1 MKTDTLQISDIYR
14 QLERMREEMARVG
27 RIVSDPTVTPPTVR
41 PQAINQIRNGSFS
54 HSVGSWAHVSTADDR
69 RYECAHWFSHP
80 DTANYPMHSW
90 TTATTGAK
98 TFVDANF
105 NTGTGNT
112 AVTGHGYETADV
124 IRLTTTGTLPSALSL
139 ATDYFIIKVDA
150 DNLKFASSLTNA
162 YAGTAIT
169 GGTAAGGGTHTITPK
184 NFTLKSDDHASY
196 SSSQSNWTRQ
206 DTPAGCARINEDYTL
221 DAPLAQPTAE
231 PSYTLYCV
239 FNIAKANQ
247 YVYAPITARLTCG
260 IYGRQDGTW
269 NYLQGNFT
277 ITGSTTGTI
286 STATSRDYVV
296 HTRTDRGFTIQST
309 ALTVASAPA
318 DTDFSNGARVNLSW
332 QRPLNYGVI
341 GYDIY
346 RKTNKTFLDAN
357 VTPGTDTIAIT
368 SHTYATTD
376 PVTLTTTGV
385 LPAGLALATTY
396 YVIKVDANN
405 IKLAS
410 SAANATAGTAVDI
423 WAAAGG
429 GTHTVNAFKLLDRVE
444 TGLTSYIDNNSYI
457 NETVT
462 AYPSADFTKL
472 TAFTATRNSVL
483 ANIATDG
490 VDDSWDTLPFAV
502 RVPNTYDH
510 SLTDFARSQW
520 VRWNLTGLTNGR
532 LDLRVTDVVLPTAL
546 RVTSDAGQ
554 FVVGH
559 VGMNCTITDEG
570 SETHTAAID
579 TYVSANEVTFALGD
593 GVPFTLKG
601 YGEATIAGGGSLNSL
616 YIDLAH
622 VSFGED
628 AIFGFHTDDL
638 SSDRGTPPVAANG
651 SNQGGTTEPPPPIPF
666 PGGGDGRT
674 RCVWEEEVVT
684 ITDGAGSILQ
694 VRAKDV
700 RPGDYII
707 YQKEMTQVR
716 EMKWHRDELWRIE
729 TENGFI
735 AITNLDHKYITFP
748 DDEEGTELRDLNEGD
763 DIVTSIDGKDVV
775 TQIKTK
781 EWVGEGVVVGFYLA
795 PRHRFLIGTGMWRKW
810 GGICSH
816 NKNVILDDPPTV

>member
-1 MKTDTLQISDIYR
+1 MKTDTLQISDLYR
-14 QLERMREEMARVG
+14 QIERLREELG
-27 RIVSDPTVTPPTVR
+27 RTSRAISNPTTLPPTIR

-54 HSVGSWAHVSTADDR
+54 HSVGSWANVSTADDR

-80 DTANYPMHSW
+80 DTANYPMHFW
-90 TTATTGAK
+90 VTGNTGAK
-98 TFVDANF
+98 TFVDANVT
-105 NTGTGNT
+105 TGTGNI
-112 AVTGHGYETADV
+112 AITGHGYETADV
-124 IRLTTTGTLPSALSL
+124 IRLTTTGTLPSAYALS
-139 ATDYFIIKVDA
+139 TDYFVIKVDA
-150 DNLKFASSLTNA
+150 DNIKLASSLTNA

-169 GGTAAGGGTHTITPK
+169 GGTAAGGGNHTVTPK
-184 NFTLKSDDHASY
+184 NWSLKSDDHASY

-260 IYGRQDGTW
+260 IYGRQNGTW

-277 ITGSTTGTI
+277 ITGSTSGTI

-423 WAAAGG
+423 TAAAGG

-490 VDDSWDTLPFAV
+490 VDDSWDTIPFAV
-502 RVPNTYDH
+502 KVPATYDH
-510 SLTDFARSQW
+510 SQTDFNRYQW
-520 VRWNLTGLTNGR
+520 VRWNMTGLTNGR

-554 FVVGH
+554 FDAGH

-570 SETHTAAID
+570 VESHTAAID
-579 TYVSANEVTFALGD
+579 TYVSPTEVTFALGD

-601 YGEATIAGGGSLNSL
+601 FGEATIAGGGSLNSI

-628 AIFGFHTDDL
+628 AVFGFHTDDL
-638 SSDRGTPPVAANG
+638 SSDRGMPPVAANG
-651 SNQGGTTEPPPPIPF
+651 SNQGGTTEPPPPIP
-666 PGGGDGRT
+666 PVGTGDGRT

-684 ITDGAGSILQ
+684 ITDGEGSILQ
-694 VRAKDV
+694 VKAKEV

-716 EMKWHRDELWRIE
+716 ETKWHLDTLWRVE

-748 DDEEGTELRDLNEGD
+748 EDEEGTELRDLNEGD

-781 EWVGEGVVVGFYLA
+781 ERVGEGVVVGFYLA

-810 GGICSH
+810 GGVCSH
-816 NKNVILDDPPTV
+816 NKDVILDDPPTA